1 MGRLDPPMRPYYRPA
16 MKNRIREHRTARKLT
31 LEQLAD
37 MVGTTKGHLSS
48 IETGKREPSIPML
61 RAIAQ
66 ALKVSDTAIFAPS
79 SPEDARLLDFMH
91 DFSRLS
97 PDDQAAVS
105 RIAKSLLPRDES

>member
-1 MGRLDPPMRPYYRPA
+1 MAARPKYRPA

-31 LEQLAD
+31 LEQLAAI
-37 MVGTTKGHLSS
+37 VGTSKGHLSA

-66 ALKVSDTAIFAPS
+66 ALKVSDTEIFAPS
-79 SPEDARLLDFMH
+79 SPQDARLLDHMH

-97 PDDQAAVS
+97 PEDQEAVA
-105 RIAKSLLPRDES
+105 RIAKGLLPRDDGQ